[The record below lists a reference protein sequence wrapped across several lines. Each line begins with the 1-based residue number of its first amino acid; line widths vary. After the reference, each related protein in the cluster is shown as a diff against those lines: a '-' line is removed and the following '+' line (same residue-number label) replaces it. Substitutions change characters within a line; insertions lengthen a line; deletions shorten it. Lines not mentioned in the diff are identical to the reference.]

1 MNALENWLARLER
14 AGPAP
19 IALGLERV
27 EAVAGRL
34 FAGPLLQCPVLTV
47 AGTNGKGSV
56 VHHAD
61 ALLRAA
67 GLHTGRYTSPHLLR
81 FNERIVIDGQAVS
94 DGQLLAAFEAVD
106 AARAG
111 TDLTYFEFTT
121 LAALWLFAQADL
133 DAVVLEVGLGGRLDA
148 VNLVDADVAVITSI
162 DLDHQAWLGED
173 RDAIGYEK
181 AGIARPGR
189 PLLLGE
195 RDPPLRLLQTA
206 SVVGARL
213 LRLGIDYEH
222 EGPLNAHR
230 LRLPDGQRIDM
241 LPPTLAGRHQWDN
254 LATALAAVHLLRPEL
269 ILDASLQTRAL
280 AGRPLAGRLQR
291 ITAALPAYVD
301 VAHNAQAA
309 AALADW
315 WSAQPGERH
324 AIFGLLA
331 DKDLAAVVAPLLPLV
346 RHWHPVQL
354 AGPRARPVAEIV
366 DALRALGGKVQLHAD
381 PSPAQVWS
389 ELLKDLAPDCA
400 GRAEAGTSVV
410 AFGSFLLV
418 ADILAT
424 TGNPDSA

>member
-1 MNALENWLARLER
+1 MNGLEDWLARLEQ

-27 EAVAGRL
+27 SAVAERL
-34 FAGPLLQCPVLTV
+34 FGGPPLDCPVLTV
-47 AGTNGKGSV
+47 GGTNGKGSV

-67 GLHTGRYTSPHLLR
+67 GLRTGRYTSPHLLR
-81 FNERIVIDGQAVS
+81 FNERIALDGHPVR
-94 DGQLLAAFEAVD
+94 DRQLIAAFEAVQ
-106 AARAG
+106 AAQAD
-111 TDLTYFEFTT
+111 TELTYFEYTT
-121 LAALWLFAQADL
+121 LAALWLFARSGL

-162 DLDHQAWLGED
+162 DLDHQAWLGPD

-195 RDPPLRLLQTA
+195 RDPPWRLLQTV
-206 SVVGARL
+206 SGVGARL

-222 EGPLNAHR
+222 GGPSAAHR
-230 LRLPDGQRIDM
+230 LRLPDGRWIAMQ
-241 LPPTLAGRHQWDN
+241 PPTLAGRHQWDN
-254 LATALAAVHLLRPEL
+254 LATALVAVHELRPDL
-269 ILDASLQTRAL
+269 ILDDSLQSRAL

-291 ITAALPAYVD
+291 VSAVLPAYVD

-315 WSAQPGERH
+315 WSAQAGQRH
-324 AIFGLLA
+324 AVFGLLA
-331 DKDLAAVVAPLLPLV
+331 DKDLPAVVAPLLPLV
-346 RHWHPVQL
+346 ECWHPVQL
-354 AGPRARPVAEIV
+354 RGPRARPVAAIA
-366 DALRALGGKVQLHAD
+366 DALRELGAKLVVHAD
-381 PSPAQVWS
+381 PRPSRVWS
-389 ELLKDLAPDCA
+389 DLMMDLAAQATADA
-400 GRAEAGTSVV
+400 GPSVV

-418 ADILAT
+418 ADILALA
-424 TGNPDSA
+424 GDPVGA